1 MDPYS
6 PSNRTMH
13 GMDRRRLLVVVA
25 GAIAG
30 ALVVVAVAVAGRG
43 GGQGT
48 AAAQNA
54 RPLHGMPPLL
64 LRLPAALAPRAG
76 ESAAAR
82 LARLRRSGD
91 ASRDGL
97 LALAVGAAEIDV
109 GNARGAAQAF
119 DQAAGTLGANDGR
132 VEVARALLRYDATQP
147 QPALA
152 ALDRIA
158 AARPSDQLPR
168 FERGVVLLYAGQDGA
183 ATSVLRQVRAHD
195 PGGLYGGRA
204 DDLLHPGMLPG
215 PPFWIAA
222 RPAPVGT
229 PLALAAKLEGEGRR
243 EAALAAARRAVS
255 RDPASVDAA
264 VAVAVLGFDKD
275 QPSLAFGALGN
286 LARSFPSAASPVFHL
301 GVLLLWIGQPAR
313 AKTEF
318 QKAAA
323 LDPQGRIGQVAR
335 RLAVLHSG
343 RG

>member
-1 MDPYS
+1 VDPYS

-43 GGQGT
+43 GGQGN
-48 AAAQNA
+48 AAAQST

-64 LRLPAALAPRAG
+64 LRLPPALAPRVG

-82 LARLRRSGD
+82 LARLRGSGD
-91 ASRDGL
+91 VSTNGL
-97 LALAVGAAEIDV
+97 LALAVGAAELDV
-109 GNARGAAQAF
+109 GSAHGAAQAF
-119 DQAAGTLGANDGR
+119 DQAAATLGGHDSR
-132 VEVARALLRYDATQP
+132 VEVGRALLRYDATQP

-152 ALDRIA
+152 ALDHIA
-158 AARPSDQLPR
+158 AARPADELPR
-168 FERGVVLLYAGQDGA
+168 FERGVVLLYAGQDAA
-183 ATSVLRQVRAHD
+183 ATTALRQVRARD

-215 PPFWIAA
+215 SPFWIAA
-222 RPAPVGT
+222 RPAAAGT
-229 PLALAAKLEGEGRR
+229 PLADAAKLEGEGQR
-243 EAALAAARRAVS
+243 EAALAAAKRAVA

-275 QPSLAFGALGN
+275 QPSQAFGALGN
-286 LARSFPSAASPVFHL
+286 LTRSFPSAASPVFHL

-318 QKAAA
+318 QKAVA
-323 LDPQGRIGQVAR
+323 LDPRGRIGQVAR
-335 RLAVLHSG
+335 RLAALHSG